1 MTIENNLDIPLLARS
16 ASVREP
22 SKPHTSNMS
31 PVGGLSH
38 QGKIDPEQVEKSKAP
53 RDPKRRT
60 VQVEYV
66 APQSQT
72 VRGELSPPPTQKP
85 AALASPIVMSSNDR
99 PRTGSQGPAEAGRKV
114 STAVAARKPL
124 PQDPPI
130 SPDTRAVQESQ
141 VAIGRTT
148 QRPTNTQTTMQPPAR
163 PMRDPPRSVSDSI
176 NAFGQLPSSSNTRPT
191 TGGSMASTSAGR
203 LPSRGNSYSQP
214 LAPVVATN
222 NAHGALAQPKSGRQ
236 YNISAPIPQQEPYY
250 PDTTAG
256 ELSAQRGASRYS
268 HVPPPRE
275 EPKSHKRS
283 NTLTNVLRS
292 GSFFGGKPQPQAPS
306 DQGRQQPEKRYPPT
320 SMKAPIAS
328 DSPRQSTDSR
338 RPSFSFG
345 RKNSDPNKVDKPP
358 RRFSLLPASFSFKG
372 LSVGSKDSGYE
383 SSRPMSQRKQSVS
396 QQQDPRVVVHGQQRS
411 RTNSDASVPVYD
423 GTRDRNRNT
432 SAPPGRWMDA
442 PARNAQ
448 VPEPTTRWT
457 SQPGNMQN
465 GALPPGHSYYI
476 NESVAH
482 TESEVSVN
490 QSQNRPRYPQGFD
503 SHEEEPRPSMQ
514 QSRNGRGVLQKPNRK
529 FGDVYDQ
536 ETGHHSGS
544 TGAAKRVMDFF
555 RRRGKS
561 RAGDDR

>member
-1 MTIENNLDIPLLARS
+1 MARS

-38 QGKIDPEQVEKSKAP
+38 QGKIDPEQADKSKAP

-66 APQSQT
+66 APQSMT
-72 VRGELSPPPTQKP
+72 VRGELSPPPIQQP

-99 PRTGSQGPAEAGRKV
+99 TRAASQVPAETSRKT
-114 STAVAARKPL
+114 SAAVAARKPL

-130 SPDTRAVQESQ
+130 SQDTRAAQEAQ
-141 VAIGRTT
+141 AAVGRTS
-148 QRPTNTQTTMQPPAR
+148 QRPTNTQTAMQPPAR

-176 NAFGQLPSSSNTRPT
+176 NAFGQLPSSSTTRPT

-214 LAPVVATN
+214 LAPIVATN
-222 NAHGALAQPKSGRQ
+222 NAHGALAQPKSGRH

-250 PDTTAG
+250 SDASVGTP
-256 ELSAQRGASRYS
+256 SAQRANIRYS
-268 HVPPPRE
+268 QAPPPRE

-283 NTLTNVLRS
+283 NTLGSVFSKST
-292 GSFFGGKPQPQAPS
+292 SFFGGKSQPQAPS
-306 DQGRQQPEKRYPPT
+306 DQGRQQPEKKYPPT

-345 RKNSDPNKVDKPP
+345 RKNSDSSKPEKG
-358 RRFSLLPASFSFKG
+358 RRFSILPGSFSFKG
-372 LSVGSKDSGYE
+372 LSAGSKDSGYE
-383 SSRPMSQRKQSVS
+383 STRPKSQRKQSVG
-396 QQQDPRVVVHGQQRS
+396 QQQDPRNVLYGQQRS
-411 RTNSDASVPVYD
+411 RTNSDASTPVYD
-423 GTRDRNRNT
+423 GTRDRNRNIT
-432 SAPPGRWMDA
+432 APP
-442 PARNAQ
+442 ARRTD
-448 VPEPTTRWT
+448 VPVRGTHIPEPTPRWAP
-457 SQPGNMQN
+457 QPVNTQSGP
-465 GALPPGHSYYI
+465 LPPGQSYYL
-476 NESVAH
+476 NDSVVH
-482 TESEVSVN
+482 TESEVSIN
-490 QSQNRPRYPQGFD
+490 QAQNRPQYPQGFNSYEQD
-503 SHEEEPRPSMQ
+503 EPCPSMQ
-514 QSRNGRGVLQKPNRK
+514 QARNGRGVLQKPNRK
-529 FGDVYDQ
+529 FEDAYEQ

-544 TGAAKRVMDFF
+544 SGAAKRVMDFF